1 MTYFTDFS
9 FLAPEEALRETPAT
23 LAPEVGEQLQLSLLF
38 VHDPTPYFTADP
50 QAIAYRQGLFR
61 DMDDHP
67 ALMAL
72 IGEMGEQ
79 IGILEDLCRSD
90 SGDAA
95 TDNEACVRDLVLLT
109 VYTRLIKNAH
119 NRLADIP
126 ARSACIS
133 RLKDILT
140 RITSDT
146 DFTVLTDRLD
156 RISVDIEQIKSVTVG
171 INLDAQLRPREAGV
185 VAIHS
190 EYFKSGEWIDKLL
203 RLEFTQKDFTCI
215 APLTV
220 LSKKLTTPEQQQIQN
235 AINSALD
242 KIMGQSLRRARG
254 NSVRILRAWCRDL
267 LPLLPELTFLT
278 DARRLIH
285 TWREA
290 GANVCYPKLNTNGTT
305 SLQGLYNPHLLRT
318 LTAKQIVTNS
328 FSADREHRTFV
339 LTGPNSGGK
348 TVYTIA
354 VALCYLLTGLGMP
367 IPAADGEI
375 TPAGQIMTH
384 FPGLNANQYRIGR
397 LEEECRHLAE
407 LKQALTPGTVLF
419 MDETFSSTGAE
430 EATALAEK
438 YLDTLLRAD
447 CLCLFSTH
455 LHDLA
460 RRCADKSGHV
470 TLSAKPNSYRIA
482 PERPGG
488 SSYAEQIARSYGL
501 N

>member
-1 MTYFTDFS
+1 MTYFTDFR
-9 FLAPEEALRETPAT
+9 FLTPERIPQKADSV

-38 VHDPTPYFTADP
+38 AHDPMPYFTADP

-79 IGILEDLCRSD
+79 IGILEDLCRGESE
-90 SGDAA
+90 GAA

-109 VYTRLIKNAH
+109 VYTRLIKNTHA
-119 NRLADIP
+119 RLAEIP
-126 ARSACIS
+126 AKSACVK
-133 RLKDILT
+133 RLGEIMT
-140 RITSDT
+140 RIAADT
-146 DFTVLTDRLD
+146 DFQALSDHLD

-185 VAIHS
+185 VAIGS
-190 EYFKSGEWIDKLL
+190 EYYKSGEWIDKLL
-203 RLEFTQKDFTCI
+203 RLEFTKKDFTCI
-215 APLTV
+215 APLTP
-220 LSKKLTTPEQQQIQN
+220 LSKKLTAQEQQLLQN
-235 AINSALD
+235 ALNAALN

-254 NSVRILRAWCRDL
+254 SSVRTLRAWCRDL

-278 DARRLIH
+278 DARRLI
-285 TWREA
+285 TAWREA
-290 GANVCYPKLNTNGTT
+290 GVRVCYPKLREDGAT
-305 SLQGLYNPHLLRT
+305 SLRGLCNPHLLRT
-318 LTAKQIVTNS
+318 LRAEQIVINGFT
-328 FSADREHRTFV
+328 ADRDRRAFV

-348 TVYTIA
+348 TVYTVA
-354 VALCYLLTGLGMP
+354 VALCYLCAGLGMP
-367 IPAADGEI
+367 IPAAEGEL
-375 TPAGQIMTH
+375 TPASNIMTH

-460 RRCADKSGHV
+460 RRCADKSGYV
-470 TLSAKPNSYRIA
+470 TLSARPNSYRIA

>member
-9 FLAPEEALRETPAT
+9 FLAPEGIPREANGT
-23 LAPEVGEQLQLSLLF
+23 LAPEVAEQLQLSLLF
-38 VHDPTPYFTADP
+38 PHDPAPLFTADP
-50 QAIAYRQGLFR
+50 RVIAYRQGLFC
-61 DMDDHP
+61 DMDEHP
-67 ALMAL
+67 ALTAL
-72 IGEMGEQ
+72 IDELRGQ
-79 IGILEDLCRSD
+79 IDILEDLCRGD
-90 SGDAA
+90 SEGAA
-95 TDNEACVRDLVLLT
+95 ADNEACVRDLVLLT
-109 VYTRLIKNAH
+109 VYTRLIKSTHA
-119 NRLADIP
+119 RLSEIS
-126 ARSACIS
+126 ARSACVS
-133 RLKDILT
+133 RLKAILS
-140 RITSDT
+140 RITADT
-146 DFTVLTDRLD
+146 DFAALTDRLD

-171 INLDAQLRPREAGV
+171 INLDAQLRPREAGIT
-185 VAIHS
+185 AIHS

-220 LSKKLTTPEQQQIQN
+220 LSKKLTAQEQQQIGN
-235 AINSALD
+235 AVNSALN

-254 NSVRILRAWCRDL
+254 NSIRILRAWCRDL
-267 LPLLPELTFLT
+267 LPLLPELNFLT
-278 DARRLIH
+278 DARRVLSA
-285 TWREA
+285 WREA
-290 GANVCYPKLNTNGTT
+290 GARVCYPKLSADGTT
-305 SLQGLYNPHLLRT
+305 SLRGLYNPHLLRN
-318 LTAKQIVTNS
+318 LRSEQIVTNS
-328 FSADREHRTFV
+328 FTADRGRRAFV

-354 VALCYLLTGLGMP
+354 VALCFFFAGLGMP
-367 IPAADGEI
+367 IPAAEGEI
-375 TPAGQIMTH
+375 TPAARIMTH

-460 RRCADKSGHV
+460 RRCADKAGHV
-470 TLSAKPNSYRIA
+470 TLSARSGSYHIA
-482 PERPGG
+482 PERPSGT
-488 SSYAEQIARSYGL
+488 SCAEQIARSYGL
-501 N
+501 D

>member
-1 MTYFTDFS
+1 MTYFTDFR
-9 FLAPEEALRETPAT
+9 FLTPEGIPQKTNSPLT
-23 LAPEVGEQLQLSLLF
+23 PEVGEQLQLSLLF
-38 VHDPTPYFTADP
+38 AHDPMPYFTADP

-67 ALMAL
+67 ALAAL

-79 IGILEDLCRSD
+79 IGILEELCRGESE
-90 SGDAA
+90 DAA
-95 TDNEACVRDLVLLT
+95 ADNEACVRDLVLLT
-109 VYTRLIKNAH
+109 VYTRLIKSTHA
-119 NRLADIP
+119 RLSEIPAKSACVKRLGEILTHITADI
-126 ARSACIS
+126 
-133 RLKDILT
+133 
-140 RITSDT
+140 
-146 DFTVLTDRLD
+146 DFKALSDRLE

-203 RLEFTQKDFTCI
+203 RLEFSKKDFTCI

-220 LSKKLTTPEQQQIQN
+220 LSKKLTAQEQQQIQN
-235 AINSALD
+235 ALNSALN

-254 NSVRILRAWCRDL
+254 SSVRTLRAWCRDL
-267 LPLLPELTFLT
+267 LPLLPELTFLA
-278 DARRLIH
+278 DARRLI
-285 TWREA
+285 TAWREA
-290 GANVCYPKLNTNGTT
+290 GVRVCYPKLRVDGAT
-305 SLQGLYNPHLLRT
+305 SLRGLYNPHLLRT
-318 LTAKQIVTNS
+318 LRAEQIVTNS
-328 FSADREHRTFV
+328 FTADRDRRAFV

-348 TVYTIA
+348 TVYTVA
-354 VALCYLLTGLGMP
+354 VALCYLCAGLGMP
-367 IPAADGEI
+367 IPAAEGEL
-375 TPAGQIMTH
+375 TPAANIMTH

-460 RRCADKSGHV
+460 RNCADKAGYV
-470 TLSAKPNSYRIA
+470 TLSAQPNSYRIA

-488 SSYAEQIARSYGL
+488 SSFAEQIARSYGL
-501 N
+501 D